1 MTPSGGNQEPRLE
14 ISGLLLRVGLFVLI
28 ALIAMNVF
36 PLLLLPFGIFIAA
49 ALGTFAASATAN
61 AVAVRIYERGRMSS
75 IGLDWAPSSRRDLLF
90 GLGAGAGAA
99 LLVNGVPVLAGMA
112 TLEAN
117 PDAPFR
123 LSSLLFVS
131 IVLLFGAFGEELL
144 FHGYAF
150 QLLMKRLGPYQTILP
165 AGVLFGL
172 AHANNPAASQLGI
185 ANTMLWGVL
194 FGYAYLRSGSL
205 WLPIGLHY
213 GWNWMLPL
221 FGVNLSG
228 FTMGVTGRRLRW
240 SAGEIWSGGDY
251 GPEASLLTTVAVAAL
266 LVLVRRLWVP
276 PEERFE

>member
-1 MTPSGGNQEPRLE
+1 
-14 ISGLLLRVGLFVLI
+14 
-28 ALIAMNVF
+28 
-36 PLLLLPFGIFIAA
+36 
-49 ALGTFAASATAN
+49 
-61 AVAVRIYERGRMSS
+61 
-75 IGLDWAPSSRRDLLF
+75 
-90 GLGAGAGAA
+90 
-99 LLVNGVPVLAGMA
+99 
-112 TLEAN
+112 
-117 PDAPFR
+117 
-123 LSSLLFVS
+123 
-131 IVLLFGAFGEELL
+131 VLLFGAFGEELL